1 MNKVMICDDEVF
13 IRNILALNVEWE
25 KYDLEVT
32 TVVGNGIDGYKSF
45 CINPVDIIIT
55 DIRMPR
61 MSGIEMSRR
70 IREID
75 KHVEIIFL
83 SSYDEFEYA
92 KSAIEIGV
100 CDYVLKP
107 IQDEAFEKAICRA
120 VSKLNEKDGKQPHDE
135 KTGAESEEDGAQSQ
149 IINEVNKY
157 IERNINKRLT
167 IKGVA
172 EVFHYSPNYLGHIF
186 YETMGMHFGD
196 YIIKCKMERAEKLLR
211 VSQNQIGEVAASLG
225 YEHITHFIRH
235 FKNYWGVTPNT
246 YRNNAINGYKSKEGN
261 SDDKH

>member
-1 MNKVMICDDEVF
+1 MNKLMICDDEVF
-13 IRNILALNVEWE
+13 IRNILALNINWK
-25 KYDLEVT
+25 KYDIEVT
-32 TVVGNGIDGYKSF
+32 TVVGNGIEGYKSF
-45 CINPVDIIIT
+45 CIDPVDIIIT
-55 DIRMPR
+55 DIKMPR

-70 IREID
+70 IRELD
-75 KHVEIIFL
+75 KRVEIIFL

-100 CDYVLKP
+100 CDFVLKP
-107 IQDEAFEKAICRA
+107 IQDEALEKAICRA
-120 VSKLNEKDGKQPHDE
+120 VAKLDEKDGRQTVRKIDE
-135 KTGAESEEDGAQSQ
+135 KPEEIGSQRQ

-167 IKGVA
+167 IKEVA

-186 YETMGMHFGD
+186 HETMGMHFGD

-225 YEHITHFIRH
+225 YEYITHFIRH

-246 YRNNAINGYKSKEGN
+246 YRNNANKSKGGN
-261 SDDKH
+261 KSE

>member
-1 MNKVMICDDEVF
+1 MNKIMICDDEVF
-13 IRNILALNVEWE
+13 IRNILALNIDWK
-25 KYDLEVT
+25 KYDIEVAA
-32 TVVGNGIDGYKSF
+32 VVGNGIEGYKSF

-61 MSGIEMSRR
+61 MSGIEMSQR

-75 KHVEIIFL
+75 KRVEIIFL

-100 CDYVLKP
+100 CDFVLKP
-107 IQDEAFEKAICRA
+107 IQDEALEKAICRA
-120 VSKLNEKDGKQPHDE
+120 VSKLNEKDGKYPTVKPELD
-135 KTGAESEEDGAQSQ
+135 TEDNGAQRQ
-149 IINEVNKY
+149 IINEVTKY
-157 IERNINKRLT
+157 IEKNINKRLT
-167 IKGVA
+167 IKEVA

-186 YETMGMHFGD
+186 HKTMGMHFGD

-211 VSQNQIGEVAASLG
+211 ISQNQIGEVAASLG
-225 YEHITHFIRH
+225 YEYITHFIRH

-246 YRNNAINGYKSKEGN
+246 YRNNAVKGVNDHNHEK
-261 SDDKH
+261 D